1 MMQIASPPSHP
12 GLTAPR
18 LRGLFGAAMVLGLA
32 AGVTLALRGIIGDTA
47 GIMLF
52 LTAVL
57 VNAVRCGFWIGLTSA
72 FAAFA
77 TFNYLFVEPR
87 FTFNVTHPQDLIS
100 LAVFLLVAG
109 LTGLLAGRLR
119 EQRDAAQGRATVLTV
134 LSQVSTELGVAD
146 QPAAILAAALRHLAA
161 VAPGPA
167 MVLTREGTQMQLTAA
182 LPDTFEPQAI
192 DLQAADQAARHGR
205 TEFATAAGWNG
216 SAFTFVP
223 VASGGSAAYVLG
235 HTRLA
240 TDLPDLSYREEAVTV
255 IRRQTEQALQRQAFA
270 ESATHERRRAEAES
284 LRAALLASLSH
295 DLRTPLATILGAV
308 TTLRDLGSALPAPA
322 QADLLEAIEQE
333 AARLSRYVENL
344 LQMTRLQAG
353 LTVRVAWVDAGDVA
367 RAAARRAGQAYPATQ
382 IELALPDL
390 PMIRAE
396 AGLLEQALFN
406 LLENAAK
413 YAPGPIRLEGGLRD
427 ETLWLSVADTG
438 PGPPPG
444 LADWLLGAP
453 LTGAPSATGLGLP
466 ICKGIARALGGTLT
480 AEARPGGGGLFTL
493 RLPLPDVTTT

>member
-1 MMQIASPPSHP
+1 M
-12 GLTAPR
+12 APR
-18 LRGLFGAAMVLGLA
+18 LHGLFSAALALALA
-32 AGVTLALRGIIGDTA
+32 AGVTWALRGIIGNTA

-57 VNAVRCGFWIGLTSA
+57 VNAVRCGFWIGLASALGA
-72 FAAFA
+72 FAAFN
-77 TFNYLFVEPR
+77 FLFVAPR
-87 FTFNVTHPQDLIS
+87 FTFNVAHPQDLIT

-119 EQRDAAQGRATVLTV
+119 EQRDAAQGRAVVLTV
-134 LSQVSTELGVAD
+134 LSQVSSDLTAAD
-146 QPAAILAAALRHLAA
+146 TPAAILGSALRHLAS

-167 MVLTREGTQMQLTAA
+167 MVLTCEDAQIRLIAA
-182 LPDTFEPQAI
+182 LPEAFEPQAI
-192 DLQAADQAARHGR
+192 DLQAADQALRHGR
-205 TEFATAAGWNG
+205 TEFASAEGWNG

-223 VASGGSAAYVLG
+223 ITSGGFAAYVLG

-240 TDLPDLSYREEAVTV
+240 AHLTDLPYREEAVAV
-255 IRRQTEQALQRQAFA
+255 ICRQTELALQRQAFA
-270 ESATHERRRAEAES
+270 ESATQERQRAEAES

-308 TTLRDLGSALPAPA
+308 TTLRDPGLTLPAPA

-333 AARLSRYVENL
+333 ADRLSRYVENL

-353 LTVRVAWVDAGDVA
+353 LTVRSAWVDAGDVA

-382 IELALPDL
+382 IELVLPDL

-413 YAPGPIRLEGGLRD
+413 YAPGPIRLEGALR
-427 ETLWLSVADTG
+427 EGALWLSVADTG

-444 LADWLLGAP
+444 LEGWLQADL

-480 AEARPGGGGLFTL
+480 AQSRPGGGSLFTL
-493 RLPLPDVTTT
+493 HLPLPDETAA